1 MHTVTEIPA
10 QIDNIKA
17 NNTLRVAAYCRVSS
31 DHEEQRTSLEAQI
44 SYYSQKIANTPGW
57 TSAGIFAE
65 RGSGLRLWQRAEFM
79 RMMDLARDGEVDL
92 ILTKSISRF
101 GRNTVD
107 MLQASLELCGC
118 GVDAFFEKENI
129 WLHDRQMQILLTAY
143 MSYAQ
148 AESESMSQ
156 NIKWGISKGFQSGK
170 SGYADFTCFGYRRGS
185 DGNLEI
191 DEPEADIVRK
201 IFELR
206 ASGRSL
212 NEISNWLFDEHIPSP
227 TGKDQWNRETISK
240 NLKNKKY
247 TGDVMLQKTFVSNVF
262 TGKQSRN
269 IGQMDRYMIHEHHP
283 AIVSKEM
290 FERLNQRP

>member
-1 MHTVTEIPA
+1 MRTVVEIPA
-10 QIDNIKA
+10 QMKNQTDNK
-17 NNTLRVAAYCRVSS
+17 LRVAAYCRVSS
-31 DHEEQRTSLEAQI
+31 DHEEQETSLTAQI
-44 SYYSQKIANTPGW
+44 SYYSQKIECTPGW
-57 TSAGIFAE
+57 VNAGIFAE
-65 RGSGLRLWQRAEFM
+65 RGSGLNLWQRQEFM
-79 RMMDLARDGEVDL
+79 RMMELARNGEIDL

-118 GVDAFFEKENI
+118 GVDVFFEKENI

-148 AESESMSQ
+148 AESESMSK
-156 NIKWGISKGFQSGK
+156 NIKWGISKGFQNGK

-185 DGNLEI
+185 DGSLEI
-191 DEPEADIVRK
+191 IEPEADIVRK

-212 NEISNWLFDEHIPSP
+212 NEISNWLYDEHIPSP
-227 TGKDQWNRETISK
+227 TGKGRWSRETISK
-240 NLKNKKY
+240 ILKNEKY
-247 TGDVMLQKTFVSNVF
+247 TGDVVLQKTFVSDVF

-269 IGQMDRYMIHEHHP
+269 KGQMDRYMIREHHP
-283 AIVSKEM
+283 AIINRETYTFVN
-290 FERLNQRP
+290 R